1 MAENW
6 LQRGELLLGE
16 EKQRILAGAHILV
29 IGLGGVGSWAAEML
43 CRAGVGTFTLVDADV
58 VDVTNINRQMPA
70 LASTVGR
77 PKCDVVAE
85 RLRAINPDVQLVVK
99 QQFVTPD
106 NIAQLLDEQQFAFV
120 VDAIDTLESKCAL
133 IRACWERGLKIISSM
148 GAGAKCDLAAIRSGD
163 LWKTEHCT
171 LAKNVRRQLRDVRG
185 RKLPVIYS
193 AEEPRRDAIRPNPV
207 GGKPIIGSKDNKIP
221 AALSC
226 FDVPLIHQQFIG
238 VCHRDQPHTQLLC
251 HGALGWQFTTQ
262 GVDSADNRLS
272 HLLIQL

>member
-16 EKQRILAGAHILV
+16 EKQKFLADAHMLV

-43 CRAGVGTFTLVDADV
+43 CRAGVGAFTLVDADV

-70 LASTVGR
+70 LFSTVGQ

-85 RLRAINPDVQLVVK
+85 RLRAINPSVQLVVK
-99 QQFVTPD
+99 QQFITPD
-106 NIAQLLDEQQFAFV
+106 NIAQLLDERQYAFV
-120 VDAIDTLESKCAL
+120 VDAIDTLDSKCAL

-171 LAKNVRRQLRDVRG
+171 LAKNVRRMLRDVRG

-193 AEEPRRDAIRPNPV
+193 AEEPRRDAIRPNPA
-207 GGKPIIGSKDNKIP
+207 GGKPIIGS
-221 AALSC
+221 
-226 FDVPLIHQQFIG
+226 
-238 VCHRDQPHTQLLC
+238 
-251 HGALGWQFTTQ
+251 LGYFTATF
-262 GVDSADNRLS
+262 GCYIAEYV
-272 HLLIQL
+272 IKEI